1 MAMSYEPFRQIVT
14 LSDAV
19 NRLMQDAVM
28 RPGYAISRGGDVPM
42 NVVERPDKYLLQ
54 VALPGVRVEDV
65 SITSEQHTLTIQ
77 ANRKNTLPTDA
88 QSEQAGYLLAEFGP
102 GEFVRSVTLPKEF
115 DAEGIQAE
123 FLDGILTLT
132 IPVSQRAQPKRIQ
145 VSTGSRDPQQVT
157 ASANS
162 QH

>member
-1 MAMSYEPFRQIVT
+1 MATNFDPFRHVVT

-28 RPGYAISRGGDVPM
+28 RPGYAISRGGEVPM
-42 NVVERPDKYLLQ
+42 NVVERPDQYLIQ

-77 ANRKNTLPTDA
+77 ANRKNTLPTEA
-88 QSEQAGYLLAEFGP
+88 QSEQMGYLLAEFGP
-102 GEFVRSVTLPKEF
+102 GEFTRSVTLPKEF
-115 DAEGIQAE
+115 DADGIQAE
-123 FLDGILTLT
+123 FLDGILTIT
-132 IPVSQRAQPKRIQ
+132 IPVAQRAQPKRIPI
-145 VSTGSRDPQQVT
+145 SGASREPQLA